1 MAELITVSKNDF
13 LFRQDDVADAM
24 YIVKSG
30 KLSLVISDSETEQE
44 VDTASMGQLLGE
56 MSLFD
61 KKPRSAGAKALIDS
75 VVVKLPYA
83 KLENELGT
91 MPDWVKL
98 VLRKLSEKI
107 REANVKIL
115 INSSNKK
122 K

>member
-1 MAELITVSKNDF
+1 MAEFVNVGKNDF
-13 LFRQDDVADAM
+13 LFRQGDTADSM

-30 KLSLVISDSETEQE
+30 KISLLISDGQIEKE

-75 VVVKLPYA
+75 VVVKLPYP
-83 KLENELGT
+83 KLEGELNT

-98 VLRKLSEKI
+98 VLKKMCEKI

-115 INSSNKK
+115 VNATNKK
-122 K
+122 